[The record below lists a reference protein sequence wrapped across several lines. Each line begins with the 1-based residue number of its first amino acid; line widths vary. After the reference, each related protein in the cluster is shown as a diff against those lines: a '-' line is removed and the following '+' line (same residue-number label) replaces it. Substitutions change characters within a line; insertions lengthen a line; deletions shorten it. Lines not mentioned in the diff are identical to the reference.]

1 MNKSE
6 NIQTNRTEDGG
17 LPPRQRHMVLGI
29 MMAGTTAACISQ
41 SMMIAALPTI
51 MQEFLVGAGL
61 AQLITTAYIFTL
73 GLFSA
78 MSAYLVSKLDA
89 RRLFFIAMVGFIVGC
104 CASLFATN
112 YPVLLASRLVQ
123 AIGAGILL
131 PLIQVVAL
139 SVYPKSQYGKA
150 MGIVGIIIGF
160 APAIGP
166 AISGFIVDAWGWR
179 AVFVALGVVSAVVT
193 LLAIPFLPNVMR
205 KPATHQHFDTPSAV
219 LFSFGAICLLVAT
232 ACIEQSG
239 WGVMAAASIALG
251 AVLLFTFARRQLRI
265 PNPLLKLSCFANRQF
280 TVGLVLVLLGN
291 LSFMAASIMVPLFV
305 QDVQGASA
313 AVSGLAI
320 LPGAVLL
327 GFLNPIT
334 GRLLDSHGPWPL
346 LVAGCALLLGG
357 TLAFVA
363 CDAETPL
370 WVVTVL
376 YGVRICGVAC
386 LQMPMTAYAS
396 KQLSGDDVAQG
407 TAIITSIRQIS
418 SALLSSVLIGIMA
431 LASSGDLGIDAHGF
445 GVAFS
450 ILAALTI
457 AGFVFGAVFLPKR
470 RKASGRH

>member
-1 MNKSE
+1 MSKSE

-139 SVYPKSQYGKA
+139 SIYPKSQYGKA

-179 AVFVALGVVSAVVT
+179 AVFVALGVVSAAVT

-205 KPATHQHFDTPSAV
+205 KPATHQRFDALSAV

-239 WGVMAAASIALG
+239 WGVVAAASIALG

-280 TVGLVLVLLGN
+280 TVGLALVLLRQSVVYGG
-291 LSFMAASIMVPLFV
+291 FHH
-305 QDVQGASA
+305 GSA
-313 AVSGLAI
+313 VRA
-320 LPGAVLL
+320 
-327 GFLNPIT
+327 
-334 GRLLDSHGPWPL
+334 R
-346 LVAGCALLLGG
+346 CARRLGG
-357 TLAFVA
+357 GFWLGHSARRGAARLFEPYNGSLARFARAVA
-363 CDAETPL
+363 AACRGLRVAA
-370 WVVTVL
+370 
-376 YGVRICGVAC
+376 GRNARVRRVRC
-386 LQMPMTAYAS
+386 
-396 KQLSGDDVAQG
+396 
-407 TAIITSIRQIS
+407 
-418 SALLSSVLIGIMA
+418 
-431 LASSGDLGIDAHGF
+431 
-445 GVAFS
+445 
-450 ILAALTI
+450 
-457 AGFVFGAVFLPKR
+457 
-470 RKASGRH
+470 

>member
-1 MNKSE
+1 MKTSE
-6 NIQTNRTEDGG
+6 NNQSNLADGGG

-51 MQEFLVGAGL
+51 MQEFAIGAGL

-78 MSAYLVSKLDA
+78 MSAYLVSKFDA
-89 RRLFFIAMVGFIVGC
+89 RRLFFVAMVGFVAGC
-104 CASLFATN
+104 AASLFAMS
-112 YPVLLASRLVQ
+112 YSVLLASRLVQ

-150 MGIVGIIIGF
+150 MGIVGLIIGF

-166 AISGFIVDAWGWR
+166 AISGFIVDTWGWR
-179 AVFVALGVVSAVVT
+179 AVFVVLGAVSVMVL

-205 KPATHQHFDTPSAV
+205 RPASHQHFDALSAA
-219 LFSFGAICLLVAT
+219 LFSLGAVCLLVAT

-239 WGVMAAASIALG
+239 QGAVAVASLVLG
-251 AVLLFTFARRQLRI
+251 AVLLFAFVRRQFRI
-265 PNPLLKLSCFANRQF
+265 PNPLLRLSCFANRQF

-313 AVSGLAI
+313 AVSGLVI

-346 LVAGCALLLGG
+346 LVAGCALLLVG
-357 TLAFVA
+357 TLAFIT

-376 YGVRICGVAC
+376 YGVRICGVSC

-407 TAIITSIRQIS
+407 TAITTSIRQIS

-431 LASSGDLGIDAHGF
+431 LASSGNLGIDAHGF
-445 GVAFS
+445 GVSFG
-450 ILAALTI
+450 ILAALTV
-457 AGFVFGAVFLPKR
+457 AGFVFGAVFLPKPA
-470 RKASGRH
+470 KASGRR

>member
-179 AVFVALGVVSAVVT
+179 AVFVALGTVSAVVT

-205 KPATHQHFDTPSAV
+205 KPATHQRFDALSAV

-239 WGVMAAASIALG
+239 WGVVAAASITLG
-251 AVLLFTFARRQLRI
+251 AVLLFAFARRQLRI

-280 TVGLVLVLLGN
+280 TVGLALVLLGN

-386 LQMPMTAYAS
+386 LQMPMKAYAS
-396 KQLSGDDVAQG
+396 KQLSCDD
-407 TAIITSIRQIS
+407 
-418 SALLSSVLIGIMA
+418 
-431 LASSGDLGIDAHGF
+431 
-445 GVAFS
+445 
-450 ILAALTI
+450 
-457 AGFVFGAVFLPKR
+457 
-470 RKASGRH
+470 

>member
-6 NIQTNRTEDGG
+6 NIQANRTEDGG

-193 LLAIPFLPNVMR
+193 LLAIPFAECDAQARN
-205 KPATHQHFDTPSAV
+205 ASA
-219 LFSFGAICLLVAT
+219 LRCAFC
-232 ACIEQSG
+232 
-239 WGVMAAASIALG
+239 G
-251 AVLLFTFARRQLRI
+251 AVLVWRDM
-265 PNPLLKLSCFANRQF
+265 P
-280 TVGLVLVLLGN
+280 
-291 LSFMAASIMVPLFV
+291 
-305 QDVQGASA
+305 
-313 AVSGLAI
+313 
-320 LPGAVLL
+320 
-327 GFLNPIT
+327 
-334 GRLLDSHGPWPL
+334 
-346 LVAGCALLLGG
+346 
-357 TLAFVA
+357 A
-363 CDAETPL
+363 CRD
-370 WVVTVL
+370 
-376 YGVRICGVAC
+376 GV
-386 LQMPMTAYAS
+386 
-396 KQLSGDDVAQG
+396 
-407 TAIITSIRQIS
+407 
-418 SALLSSVLIGIMA
+418 
-431 LASSGDLGIDAHGF
+431 H
-445 GVAFS
+445 
-450 ILAALTI
+450 
-457 AGFVFGAVFLPKR
+457 
-470 RKASGRH
+470 

>member
-6 NIQTNRTEDGG
+6 NIQANRTEDGG

-239 WGVMAAASIALG
+239 WGVVAAASITLG

-280 TVGLVLVLLGN
+280 MVGLALVLLGN
-291 LSFMAASIMVPLFV
+291 LSFMAASIMVPL
-305 QDVQGASA
+305 
-313 AVSGLAI
+313 
-320 LPGAVLL
+320 

-334 GRLLDSHGPWPL
+334 GRLLDSRGPWPL

-457 AGFVFGAVFLPKR
+457 AGFVFGVVFLPKR
-470 RKASGRH
+470 RKASGRR